1 MFDSE
6 FLRNILEAKP
16 GEYISVQEVADRRF
30 LETVFAGLLEEDPRF
45 EASEETIAYFVEIT
59 SHIYMKFASGD
70 REDLLS
76 IDPDDKLQD
85 RVEEVQNE
93 IVNQIYDNLAD
104 RATEDFPILVDIFQV
119 RGIVFAYEVTEKEET
134 LSNLMDRLV
143 EEERYEEAAKV
154 RDALEEIGS
163 DKVKI

>member
-16 GEYISVQEVADRRF
+16 DEYISVREVADEGF
-30 LETVFAGLLEEDPRF
+30 LQTVFTQLLKEDPRF
-45 EASEETIAYFVEIT
+45 EASEETVAYFIEIT
-59 SHIYMKFASGD
+59 SHIYMKFASEDAG
-70 REDLLS
+70 DLLS
-76 IDPDDKLQD
+76 IDPEDQFQD
-85 RVEEVQNE
+85 RVEEVQSE

-104 RATEDFPILVDIFQV
+104 RANEEFPILVDIFNV

-143 EEERYEEAAKV
+143 EQERYEEASKV
-154 RDALEEIGS
+154 RDALDEIGS
-163 DKVKI
+163 DKVKV

>member
-16 GEYISVQEVADRRF
+16 DEYISVREVADEGF
-30 LETVFAGLLEEDPRF
+30 LQTVFTQLLKEDPRF
-45 EASEETIAYFVEIT
+45 EASEETVAYFIEIT
-59 SHIYMKFASGD
+59 SHIYMKFASEDAG
-70 REDLLS
+70 DLLS
-76 IDPDDKLQD
+76 IDPEDQLQD
-85 RVEEVQNE
+85 RVEEVQSE

-104 RATEDFPILVDIFQV
+104 RANEEFPILVDIFNV

-143 EEERYEEAAKV
+143 EQERYEEAAKV
-154 RDALEEIGS
+154 RDALDEIGS
-163 DKVKI
+163 DKVKV

>member
-16 GEYISVQEVADRRF
+16 DEYISVREVADEGF
-30 LETVFAGLLEEDPRF
+30 LQTVFTQLLKEDPRF
-45 EASEETIAYFVEIT
+45 EASEETVAYFIEIT
-59 SHIYMKFASGD
+59 SHIYMKFASEDAG
-70 REDLLS
+70 DLLS
-76 IDPDDKLQD
+76 IDPEDQFQD
-85 RVEEVQNE
+85 RVEEVQSE

-104 RATEDFPILVDIFQV
+104 RANEEFPILVDIFNV

-143 EEERYEEAAKV
+143 EQERYEEAAKV
-154 RDALEEIGS
+154 RDALDEIGS
-163 DKVKI
+163 DKVKV